1 MTATTIPPPA
11 RLEPLLLAL
20 LALLSAFTPLSIDMY
35 LPALPVIAADLRGTA
50 GDIQLTL
57 SAFLIA
63 FGFGQIFYGPA
74 GDRFGRRPVIL
85 TGLAAYILAS
95 VGCAFAAE
103 AGQLVLLRLLQ
114 GLAACGGVVL
124 ARTMVRDL
132 AEKDQAARAMSLMHA
147 CSSIAPMLAPLIGG
161 QVLWFFGW
169 RAIFWVLAGIGVVAW
184 TATWRRLPETLRP
197 EYRQPLHLGS
207 VLKRYGELVRHRAF
221 MGYALTGAFQFGA
234 LFSFLSGSPFV
245 FIERY
250 GIEPRAYG
258 LIFGAQVMF
267 LTLGSLTNARF
278 VPRVGA
284 QRMLR
289 AVVIVPAIVGP
300 TVLVM
305 GLVEARTG
313 AIGLW
318 PFLPLFVL
326 QIASNSFVGANA
338 MAMALQR
345 YPHMAGTASSLMG
358 VDAVRDWR
366 PVRRDRRPGL
376 RRHHRADDCCDG
388 RGGPALLPQQSPDRR
403 PSALASGQRGCAG
416 AGFLEAHRVAEPD
429 RDGTQGESAED
440 QERRRIAHALARSSR
455 RSRG

>member
-1 MTATTIPPPA
+1 VTATVKPFPT
-11 RLEPLLLAL
+11 LKPLLLGL
-20 LALLSAFTPLSIDMY
+20 LALLSSFTPLSIDMY
-35 LPALPVIAADLRGTA
+35 LPALPRIATELRAGA

-57 SAFLIA
+57 SAFLLA

-85 TGLAAYILAS
+85 TGLASYILAS
-95 VGCAFAAE
+95 IGCAFAAE
-103 AGQLVLLRLLQ
+103 AGHLVALRVLQ

-132 AEKDQAARAMSLMHA
+132 AGKDQAARAMSLMHA

-184 TATWRRLPETLRP
+184 TLAYIRLPETLRP
-197 EYRQPLHLGS
+197 EYRQPLHLGA
-207 VLKRYGELVRHRAF
+207 VIRRYGELVRHRAF
-221 MGYALTGAFQFGA
+221 MGYALTGGFQFAA

-250 GIEPRAYG
+250 GVEPRLYG
-258 LIFGAQVMF
+258 VIFAVQVVF
-267 LTLGSLTNARF
+267 LTTGSLTNARF

-289 AVVIVPAIVGP
+289 GAVIVPAIVGP
-300 TVLVM
+300 TMLVM

-326 QIASNSFVGANA
+326 QIAANSFVGANA
-338 MAMALQR
+338 MALALQR

-358 VDAVRDWR
+358 VMQF
-366 PVRRDRRPGL
+366 GL
-376 RRHHRADDCCDG
+376 GALFGTIVGEAFAGSIVPMTTAMGIAGILCFASNRLLVSRAG
-388 RGGPALLPQQSPDRR
+388 R
-403 PSALASGQRGCAG
+403 
-416 AGFLEAHRVAEPD
+416 
-429 RDGTQGESAED
+429 
-440 QERRRIAHALARSSR
+440 
-455 RSRG
+455 